1 MKSMKVK
8 TKGAVLHSES
18 FGDPGDPPILLI
30 MGAMASGIWWPD
42 DFCANKILNLS
53 HAVDAE
59 GKAGEESTAGGFKM

>member
-1 MKSMKVK
+1 MRSMKSMKVK

-42 DFCANKILNLS
+42 DFCRQ
-53 HAVDAE
+53 
-59 GKAGEESTAGGFKM
+59 